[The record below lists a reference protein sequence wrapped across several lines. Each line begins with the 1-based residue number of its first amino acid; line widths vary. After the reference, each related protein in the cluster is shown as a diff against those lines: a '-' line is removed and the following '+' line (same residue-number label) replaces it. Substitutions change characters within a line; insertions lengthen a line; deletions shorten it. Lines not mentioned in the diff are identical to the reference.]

1 MTYTVENINFNN
13 LRFVFSFTPDEY
25 ADAAK
30 EYAAKDKKG
39 FLDAARSGG
48 DLRRAVITEMPPRTG
63 RKTPEDLPGR

>member
-39 FLDAARSGG
+39 FLCAA
-48 DLRRAVITEMPPRTG
+48 P
-63 RKTPEDLPGR
+63 